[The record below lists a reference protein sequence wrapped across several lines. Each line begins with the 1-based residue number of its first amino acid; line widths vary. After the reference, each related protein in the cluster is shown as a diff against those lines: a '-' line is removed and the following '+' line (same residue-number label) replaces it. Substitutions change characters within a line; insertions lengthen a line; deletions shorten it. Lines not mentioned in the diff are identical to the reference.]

1 MARISV
7 RSRSGLGMAVVAVA
21 VAGMPSPAGAADTM
35 PTASLT
41 AKFADRQV
49 DPGDTSVLTFTIT
62 NEGPRVLRHLG
73 FVQPLPKDLVV
84 TAYGLRKD
92 CGGGVMVSG
101 VHAVRTSDLNVAPAT
116 VCTVEVVV
124 SPTVEGMFEV
134 SPQKNATI
142 TGNLIPGQG
151 DVLRVRQDPT
161 CESALAAV
169 CSLPMRPAPPPR

>member
-1 MARISV
+1 M
-7 RSRSGLGMAVVAVA
+7 
-21 VAGMPSPAGAADTM
+21 AGMPSPAGAADTM

-41 AKFADRQV
+41 AKFADRQI

-92 CGGGVMVSG
+92 CGGAVMVSG

-124 SPTVEGMFEV
+124 SPTVEGTFEV

-151 DVLRVRQDPT
+151 DVLRVRQDAT
-161 CESALAAV
+161 CESAIAV
-169 CSLPMRPAPPPR
+169 ICSLPMRPAAPKG